1 MVRREYHQDNI
12 RIAVG
17 HDELTGYFISVYDK
31 RLEVNVETND
41 DFDSVCYGVAMDGTG
56 CYLNAHTGSSG
67 FGNRVSLSAM
77 ERLWRL
83 YGVEQSDLDLLHQ
96 SRPSS

>member
-12 RIAVG
+12 CIAVG
-17 HDELTGYFISVYDK
+17 HDEFTGYFISVYDK
-31 RLEVNVETND
+31 RLEVNDETND

-56 CYLNAHTGSSG
+56 CYLNAHTGSNG
-67 FGNRVSLSAM
+67 FGKRISLGAM

-83 YGVEQSDLDLLHQ
+83 YGVDQSDLDLLRQ
-96 SRPSS
+96 SRPSV